1 MRAEIN
7 GNLWSNSASIGV
19 EWTKTLGHVS
29 QATKQVAAIFVISVL
44 RHAGER
50 PISPLVNL
58 YPFADAFLTN
68 RLGKSPIRLTA
79 EGLICDQF
87 GPTEILQ
94 WKRSSDDAF
103 GEFEIQI
110 TYVSVAIRFE
120 ESRHGITYES
130 AEVGFFATASQ
141 TTALKHDPAIVVEE
155 RIVLQFQ
162 REHSTIAAI
171 MRQTHAGIECCAHI
185 LDQREFR
192 LKGGNRRGRLK
203 EHTIGVNLDC
213 SRSSAFER
221 IDDRRH
227 DALAVQS
234 DCLGRIEVVEVSSA
248 VAQVAIERIDQ
259 HLEA

>member
-1 MRAEIN
+1 MVELRV
-7 GNLWSNSASIGV
+7 IGI
-19 EWTKTLGHVS
+19 ERTKTLGHVA
-29 QATKQVAAIFVISVL
+29 QATEQVAAILVMSVL
-44 RHAGER
+44 RHARER
-50 PISPLVNL
+50 PIAPLVNL

-79 EGLICDQF
+79 EGLIRYQF

-94 WKRSSDDAF
+94 RKRSSDDAF

-141 TTALKHDPAIVVEE
+141 TTALEHDPAIVVEE

-162 REHSTIAAI
+162 REHSTVAAI
-171 MRQTHAGIECCAHI
+171 VRQTHAGIERRAHI

-192 LKGGNRRGRLK
+192 LERGNRRWWLK

-213 SRSSAFER
+213 RRSAAFEC

-227 DALAVQS
+227 DALAVQ
-234 DCLGRIEVVEVSSA
+234 
-248 VAQVAIERIDQ
+248 Q
-259 HLEA
+259 